1 MRRHRKSV
9 WTNSIISLTISV
21 LAGIALIFIIALLSA
36 VIMYCIL
43 GDIKVSRIFSI
54 ISMATGTYASTYFCG
69 KFRRKHGLADG
80 IMCGIVIYTVIAICG
95 AVFLGEFT
103 GVKKLILL
111 AVSGAAGGVAGV
123 NSKRP
128 KNFTE

>member
-9 WTNSIISLTISV
+9 WTNSITSLTISV
-21 LAGIALIFIIALLSA
+21 LAGIAIIFITALLSA

-43 GDIKVSRIFSI
+43 GDMKVSKIFSI
-54 ISMATGTYASTYFCG
+54 ISMAAGTYASTYFCG
-69 KFRRKHGLADG
+69 KFRRKHGLAEG
-80 IMCGIVIYTVIAICG
+80 IMCGVIIYTIIAICG
-95 AVFLGEFT
+95 AVFLGELT
-103 GVKKLILL
+103 GIKKLLL
-111 AVSGAAGGVAGV
+111 LTVSGAVGGVTGV

>member
-1 MRRHRKSV
+1 MRRYRKSV

-21 LAGIALIFIIALLSA
+21 LAGIAFIFITALLLS
-36 VIMYCIL
+36 VVMYCIL
-43 GDIKVSRIFSI
+43 GDMKVSKIFSL
-54 ISMATGTYASTYFCG
+54 ISMVAGTYISTYFCG
-69 KFRRKHGLADG
+69 KYRRKHGLAEG
-80 IMCGIVIYTVIAICG
+80 IMCGVVIYTVIAICG

-103 GVKKLILL
+103 GIKKLLL
-111 AVSGAAGGVAGV
+111 LTVSGATGGVTGV

>member
-9 WTNSIISLTISV
+9 WTNNIISLTISV

-36 VIMYCIL
+36 VVMYCIL
-43 GDIKVSRIFSI
+43 GDVKVSRIFSL
-54 ISMATGTYASTYFCG
+54 ISISVGTYASTYFCG
-69 KFRRKHGLADG
+69 KYRRKHGLADG
-80 IMCGIVIYTVIAICG
+80 IMCGIIIYTVIAICG

-103 GVKKLILL
+103 GVKKLLL
-111 AVSGAAGGVAGV
+111 LTVSGAVGGVTGV

-128 KNFTE
+128 ENFTE

>member
-1 MRRHRKSV
+1 MRRYRKSV

-21 LAGIALIFIIALLSA
+21 LVGIALIFIIALLLTI
-36 VIMYCIL
+36 VMYCIL
-43 GDIKVSRIFSI
+43 GDMKVSTVFSI
-54 ISMATGTYASTYFCG
+54 ISMVIGTYISTYFCG
-69 KFRRKHGLADG
+69 KFRRKHGLVDG
-80 IMCGIVIYTVIAICG
+80 IMCGVIIYTLIAICG

-103 GVKKLILL
+103 GVKKLLL
-111 AVSGAAGGVAGV
+111 LTVSGATGGVTGV

>member
-9 WTNSIISLTISV
+9 WTNSITSLTISV
-21 LAGIALIFIIALLSA
+21 LAGIAIIFITALLSA

-43 GDIKVSRIFSI
+43 GDMKVSKIFSI
-54 ISMATGTYASTYFCG
+54 ISMSAGTYASTYFCG
-69 KFRRKHGLADG
+69 KFRRKHGLAEG
-80 IMCGIVIYTVIAICG
+80 IMCGVIIYTIIAICG
-95 AVFLGEFT
+95 AVFLGELT
-103 GVKKLILL
+103 GIKKLLL
-111 AVSGAAGGVAGV
+111 LTVSGAVGGVTGV

>member
-21 LAGIALIFIIALLSA
+21 LAGIAFIFITALLSA
-36 VIMYCIL
+36 IVMYCIL
-43 GDIKVSRIFSI
+43 GDMKVSKIFSLV
-54 ISMATGTYASTYFCG
+54 SMVVGTYISTYFCG
-69 KFRRKHGLADG
+69 KFRRKHGLAEG
-80 IMCGIVIYTVIAICG
+80 IMCGLVIYTVIAICG

-103 GVKKLILL
+103 GVKKLLL
-111 AVSGAAGGVAGV
+111 LTISGATGGVVGV